1 MFLFLLKIK
10 DNEDDEEID
19 VTDDRNEL
27 RQNVAID
34 FSNAIPGSDVHR
46 FAQNIFSPQQAQQH
60 YFHQQ
65 QLLSHYAAM
74 AVAQQSLHRVGAHAF
89 MDGNP
94 LDVNHRSPLYM
105 DFYHQAQQQQQTPAP
120 AKKPS
125 YSNSL
130 LSDSALSKYAPLGNL
145 CKTVSQIGQSPST
158 PSSSV
163 NGSKLMS
170 PVVSEKT
177 PNKKPLKRPLSQ
189 SDSASSNGETN
200 TQTTA
205 KLPSDTSNTTKNA
218 RLETMDSGMESSDDA
233 KSETSSN
240 KDENGSQ
247 MWPAWIYCTRY
258 SDRPSSGPRYRKP
271 KTPKVK
277 GDNDE
282 KRPRT
287 AFSSEQLARLK
298 VRFYSFILTFQF
310 LLNSFE
316 MNLNVKTIYKKK
328 KVSKN

>member
-1 MFLFLLKIK
+1 M
-10 DNEDDEEID
+10 
-19 VTDDRNEL
+19 TDDRNEL
-27 RQNVAID
+27 RQNAALD
-34 FSNAIPGSDVHR
+34 FSGVLPGSDVHR

-89 MDGNP
+89 MDANA
-94 LDVNHRSPLYM
+94 LDVHHRSPLYP
-105 DFYHQAQQQQQTPAP
+105 DFYHHPAQPQQPTPVP
-120 AKKPS
+120 AKKPF

-158 PSSSV
+158 PPAPL
-163 NGSKLMS
+163 NGTKLAS
-170 PVVSEKT
+170 PVNSETT
-177 PNKKPLKRPLSQ
+177 PNKKSLKRPLSL
-189 SDSASSNGETN
+189 SENASTNGETK
-200 TQTTA
+200 TPTA
-205 KLPSDTSNTTKNA
+205 AKSSDTSNATKNT

-298 VRFYSFILTFQF
+298 VDIYSNIF
-310 LLNSFE
+310 L
-316 MNLNVKTIYKKK
+316 I
-328 KVSKN
+328 

>member
-1 MFLFLLKIK
+1 MCDFSFFSNNK

-19 VTDDRNEL
+19 VTDDRSEL
-27 RQNVAID
+27 RQSAAID
-34 FSNAIPGSDVHR
+34 FSNALPSDAHR
-46 FAQNIFSPQQAQQH
+46 FAQNIFSPQHQVQQH
-60 YFHQQ
+60 YFHQQQ
-65 QLLSHYAAM
+65 QLLSHYAAI

-94 LDVNHRSPLYM
+94 LDAHHRSPLYPE
-105 DFYHQAQQQQQTPAP
+105 FYHQAQPQPIPAP
-120 AKKPS
+120 AKKS
-125 YSNSL
+125 YYTDSL

-158 PSSSV
+158 PPSINGNKLASPISS
-163 NGSKLMS
+163 
-170 PVVSEKT
+170 ETT
-177 PNKKPLKRPLSQ
+177 PNKKSLKRPLSQ
-189 SDSASSNGETN
+189 SDN
-200 TQTTA
+200 
-205 KLPSDTSNTTKNA
+205 TSNASGSVTPTTTTKNT

-240 KDENGSQ
+240 KEDGGRQ
-247 MWPAWIYCTRY
+247 FPAWIYCTRY

-277 GDNDE
+277 NDNDE

-298 VRFYSFILTFQF
+298 VNINFSFFFQF
-310 LLNSFE
+310 
-316 MNLNVKTIYKKK
+316 
-328 KVSKN
+328 